1 MEDQAKESEIAPQ
14 ANFLLFRARKRV
26 ERGKRVAGI
35 LFK

>member
-14 ANFLLFRARKRV
+14 AHFLLFRARKRV

-35 LFK
+35 LF